1 MNSKSL
7 DTSKIS
13 NLPLEITFNIF
24 EFLHIDIRLELLTE
38 SYKSKFLD
46 STSHISIKR
55 LQKLLFKTS
64 PFFGNIYNWDNQNQF
79 INNLNLPYL
88 PPTIYIG
95 INGTTNVEEHPVY
108 KEMFRSYKTICCN
121 SYVREPIPDKK
132 MYFLKNPRIRNR
144 DSHYESYLDHR
155 KNTITSK
162 FTELT
167 EKFKIKSFNTE
178 FDKEFSKQI
187 FKYLIYLLSH
197 NSTRKAIHKK
207 QKEKEHILQRKL
219 QLRETLNMLKEQ
231 IQMEKQEQYMKKI
244 IKIEKKEQKHIE
256 KIKKKEQKEFQKLAR
271 QQKIAEKKTIKQQKL
286 TEKETIKQ
294 QKLAEKEN
302 KKKLKQL
309 REYKR
314 LEDNKLAM
322 VRTLF
327 KR

>member
-1 MNSKSL
+1 MNSKSF

-13 NLPLEITFNIF
+13 KLPSEITFYIY

-38 SYKSKFLD
+38 SYKNKFLD

-64 PFFGNIYNWDNQNQF
+64 PFFGNIYNWDNQEQF
-79 INNLNLPYL
+79 INNLDLPYL

-95 INGTTNVEEHPVY
+95 INGRTNVEEHPVH
-108 KEMFRSYKTICCN
+108 KEMFRSYKTICSN
-121 SYVREPIPDKK
+121 SYVRQPIPDKDA
-132 MYFLKNPRIRNR
+132 YFVKHPRIRNR
-144 DSHYESYLDHR
+144 DSHYDSYLACR
-155 KNTITSK
+155 KDTIISK
-162 FTELT
+162 FIELP

-178 FDKEFSKQI
+178 FDKKFSKQI
-187 FKYLIYLLSH
+187 FKYIIYLLSH

-207 QKEKEHILQRKL
+207 QKEKEHILQRQIK
-219 QLRETLNMLKEQ
+219 LRETLNMLKEQ
-231 IQMEKQEQYMKKI
+231 AQMEKQEQYMKKI
-244 IKIEKKEQKHIE
+244 IKIEKKEQKRIE
-256 KIKKKEQKEFQKLAR
+256 KIEKKEQKEFQNLAKQQKLA
-271 QQKIAEKKTIKQQKL
+271 EKESIKQQKL
-286 TEKETIKQ
+286 AAKDFIKQ

-309 REYKR
+309 RENKR
-314 LEDNKLAM
+314 LEDNRLAM